1 MNLYRGDTFKFIF
14 DATTEDGTAYIF
26 QPGDVLKVGIKNKL
40 TNSKCAFLKTI
51 NIEEE
56 ADNVLILFPHEETKK
71 WCEGDKLLEIELT
84 DTEGNVTTLLQEKL
98 KVMGDVING

>member
-1 MNLYRGDTFKFIF
+1 MQIYRGDTFKFMF
-14 DATTEDGTAYIF
+14 NATLEDGTAYIF

-40 TNSKCAFLKTI
+40 TNSKCALLKAI

-56 ADNVLILFPHEETKK
+56 TDNVLILFPHEETKK

-84 DTEGNVTTLLQEKL
+84 DKEGDVTTLLQEKL
-98 KVMGDVING
+98 KVLGDVINE